1 MLALYLKEIRS
12 FLSSII
18 GYVVIIVFLLLN
30 SLFIWLFPG
39 DFNILDSGYAQLDSL
54 FFIAPWV
61 FLFLVPA
68 ITMKSFAEERKNGTI
83 ELLLTKPLTEMQL
96 VLAKFLA
103 SVSLVLISLLPTFTY
118 YWSVYMLGQPVG
130 NIDTGGTIGSYLGV
144 FFLASGFVAIGVFA
158 SSLTQNQ
165 IVAFILAVFLCFFMY
180 AGFDAVSAIPL
191 LRPIDSLLINLGI
204 TEHFISLSRG
214 VIDSRDVIY
223 FIGLSTIFLLATQ
236 TVLKSRKW

>member
-1 MLALYLKEIRS
+1 
-12 FLSSII
+12 
-18 GYVVIIVFLLLN
+18 
-30 SLFIWLFPG
+30 
-39 DFNILDSGYAQLDSL
+39 
-54 FFIAPWV
+54 
-61 FLFLVPA
+61 
-68 ITMKSFAEERKNGTI
+68 
-83 ELLLTKPLTEMQL
+83 
-96 VLAKFLA
+96 
-103 SVSLVLISLLPTFTY
+103 
-118 YWSVYMLGQPVG
+118 MLGQPVG